1 MKKVDPWGQTCAT
14 NTSKCPR
21 GSRKLWALHN
31 FGMWI
36 AWVVCMVVIVFSS
49 RYGKYYWRNSVFIHA
64 VIGTLIG
71 LVTAVGGMEA
81 WIRLKGM

>member
-1 MKKVDPWGQTCAT
+1 
-14 NTSKCPR
+14 
-21 GSRKLWALHN
+21 
-31 FGMWI
+31 MWF

-71 LVTAVGGMEA
+71 VITLIGGIEA
-81 WIRLKGM
+81 WSRVKGM